1 MMLSRM
7 KPAFTPAPSISKIAH
22 HAGMAA
28 GMAAALLIST
38 GCGSSSAPNAAAT
51 PAASASGSSAA
62 APNVA
67 EATNVVAQFLDAI
80 RRGGETGGANQML
93 TQHAQTVLQR
103 LGRTVQPIGS
113 PDAVFTVTRAEAVEG
128 ISGAALV
135 HSTWTEPVG
144 EGKTESYQVV
154 WALEHENSG
163 WKISGLAMDLQPGQ
177 EPMIVD
183 FENATQMASLLNGEE
198 NPVASSPQGG
208 DAVSQ
213 APGTEGAIQR

>member
-1 MMLSRM
+1 MLLRI
-7 KPAFTPAPSISKIAH
+7 KPASATASLALTLALS
-22 HAGMAA
+22 AG
-28 GMAAALLIST
+28 LLVET
-38 GCGSSSAPNAAAT
+38 GCGSSSSPNAAANPGAT
-51 PAASASGSSAA
+51 PASAA
-62 APNVA
+62 APNVT

-128 ISGAALV
+128 IPGAALV
-135 HSTWTEPVG
+135 HSTWTEPVA

-154 WALEHENSG
+154 WALEHETAG
-163 WKISGLAMDLQPGQ
+163 WRISGLAMDLQPGQ

-198 NPVASSPQGG
+198 NPVAANPAGG

-213 APGTEGAIQR
+213 APAAGGAVQR

>member
-1 MMLSRM
+1 MLTRI
-7 KPAFTPAPSISKIAH
+7 KPASAPTALVLTLVIS
-22 HAGMAA
+22 AG
-28 GMAAALLIST
+28 LVVET
-38 GCGSSSAPNAAAT
+38 GCGSSSSPTAAT
-51 PAASASGSSAA
+51 SPSSTAATTAA

-128 ISGAALV
+128 IPGAALV
-135 HSTWTEPVG
+135 HSTWTEPLS

-154 WALEHENSG
+154 WALEHETAG
-163 WKISGLAMDLQPGQ
+163 WRISGLAMDLQPGQ

-198 NPVASSPQGG
+198 TPVATNPAGG

-213 APGTEGAIQR
+213 APATEGAIQR